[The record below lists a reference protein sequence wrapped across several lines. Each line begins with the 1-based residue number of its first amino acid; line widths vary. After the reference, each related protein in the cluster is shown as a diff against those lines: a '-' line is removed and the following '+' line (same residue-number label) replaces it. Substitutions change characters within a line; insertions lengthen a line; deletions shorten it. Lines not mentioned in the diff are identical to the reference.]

1 VAEAAEV
8 AVVEVPAAEMVVEE
22 VSEVAEVAVV
32 EVPAAEMVVEEVSEV
47 AEAATVEL
55 SEVAETSVQEEAE
68 TVEAVEEAVTSELDE
83 ARLRAK
89 AALDRSLQEAARQ
102 MAELDAPAAPSAP
115 RVPAEDNLAEI
126 AGIGPV
132 FRVRLRQ
139 AGITSFAQLSKA
151 TLEELAA
158 ITEQS
163 VDRITRDDWAGQA
176 DKRLAV
182 G

>member
-1 VAEAAEV
+1 
-8 AVVEVPAAEMVVEE
+8 ME
-22 VSEVAEVAVV
+22 VSEVAE
-32 EVPAAEMVVEEVSEV
+32 
-47 AEAATVEL
+47 T
-55 SEVAETSVQEEAE
+55 
-68 TVEAVEEAVTSELDE
+68 AVEEAAEAVEAVVEDVTSELDE

-102 MAELDAPAAPSAP
+102 MAELDAPAAPSVP
-115 RVPAEDNLAEI
+115 RVRAEDNLAEI

-139 AGITSFAQLSKA
+139 AGITSFAQLAKA
-151 TLEELAA
+151 TPEELAA

-163 VDRITRDDWAGQA
+163 VDRIARDDWAGQA
-176 DKRLAV
+176 DKRVAV